1 MITLKLK
8 YIKFIYFFM
17 LKIQILFICIFYN
30 YMITN
35 LIKLCLIEINKLNVN
50 IDRNRY
56 KVKYSN
62 IYYLNFIFYV
72 LNNINN

>member
-1 MITLKLK
+1 
-8 YIKFIYFFM
+8 
-17 LKIQILFICIFYN
+17 
-30 YMITN
+30 MITN

-62 IYYLNFIFYV
+62 TYYLNFIFYV
-72 LNNINN
+72 LNDVNN